1 MEVELDEEKRRHA
14 ETIKILRKKERNLK
28 EILIQNEEDHKNVTL
43 LQEQLDKLNQ
53 KVNLYKRQ
61 LQEQVR
67 LIRRTNI
74 KDT

>member
-28 EILIQNEEDHKNVTL
+28 EIIIQNEEDHKNVTL
-43 LQEQLDKLNQ
+43 LQETLDKVNQ

-61 LQEQVR
+61 LQEQV
-67 LIRRTNI
+67 I
-74 KDT
+74 